1 MAIRFEFYARVKR
14 TISNWRA
21 QRKVRRSVHG
31 CSGRIDYMRVL
42 VPDKHSGLYN
52 NILHYAS

>member
-21 QRKVRRSVHG
+21 QRKVRRSVRG
-31 CSGRIDYMRVL
+31 FSGRIGYMRVL
-42 VPDKHSGLYN
+42 VPDKHSGLYRS
-52 NILHYAS
+52 LQ